1 MEEWYLATS
10 TEALVAVHYP
20 QTPGQKSIRS
30 EAIRFISEAQTF
42 EWLRACNVRGS
53 APSSASVADQYAE
66 RMQNLNA
73 EAHMGASC
81 NKIRWNIRFGSLK
94 LREAMPAQELH
105 DKAWDTKHMFETC
118 CLYRFRFVAAM
129 GYSFVGPFTD
139 PVSGPQYVAFCT
151 FLLGRARVVPNSG
164 PKIGV

>member
-1 MEEWYLATS
+1 MRSAYWSA
-10 TEALVAVHYP
+10 TEAEE
-20 QTPGQKSIRS
+20 G
-30 EAIRFISEAQTF
+30 
-42 EWLRACNVRGS
+42 
-53 APSSASVADQYAE
+53 ADPRTLHA
-66 RMQNLNA
+66 
-73 EAHMGASC
+73 
-81 NKIRWNIRFGSLK
+81 LK

-139 PVSGPQYVAFCT
+139 PVSGPQYVALCT